1 MRWIIM
7 SAGVVLAATSLAG
20 AFAEPK
26 KPPAKDT
33 PPAKKDAADTK
44 QKDAEKKEAEEKPE
58 KKKSVAEQIAAVQTE
73 LNEQSQK
80 LIKKYQDSEDDKE
93 KAEIIKQYQK
103 LQADVADKYLA
114 IVKNNPPDDK
124 NLFPALQAL
133 AFSGQHTQVA
143 IDLLEKH
150 HVDNPQIGMICFQ
163 LGRQGAPGIEKLLR
177 TVVEKSKSDDAKG
190 AAWLALGQSL
200 LAQSNEEGLDAE
212 KRDSLRHQA
221 ESALNTVVDKYA
233 DATIFNRKIGDLAS
247 GTLFEVQHL
256 AIGME
261 VPDLEGDDLEGTAF
275 KLSDYRGKVVFLD
288 FWAHW

>member
-26 KPPAKDT
+26 KPPAKDS
-33 PPAKKDAADTK
+33 PPAKRKVADTK
-44 QKDAEKKEAEEKPE
+44 QKDVEKKQAEEKSE
-58 KKKSVAEQIAAVQTE
+58 KKKSVAEQIEAVQTE

-80 LIKKYQDSEDDKE
+80 LIKEYQASEDDKE

-103 LQADVADKYLA
+103 LHTDVADKYLA

-124 NLFPALQAL
+124 DLFPALMAL

-143 IDLLEKH
+143 VDLLEKH
-150 HVDNPQIGMICFQ
+150 HIDNPQMGLICFQ
-163 LGRQGAPGIEKLLR
+163 LGRQGSPGFEKLFR
-177 TVVEKSKSDDAKG
+177 TVAEKSKSDDAKG

-200 LAQSNEEGLDAE
+200 LAQSNEDGLDAE

-261 VPDLEGDDLEGTAF
+261 VPDLEGDDLEGTVF